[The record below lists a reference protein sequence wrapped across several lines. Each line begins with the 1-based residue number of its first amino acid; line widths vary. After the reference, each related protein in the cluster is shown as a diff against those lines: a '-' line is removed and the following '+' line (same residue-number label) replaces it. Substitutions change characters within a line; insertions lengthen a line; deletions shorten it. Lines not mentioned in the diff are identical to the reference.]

1 MRGGIIVLERT
12 PEKERLPEIAVKKRS
27 IVLNG
32 QKTSISLEDEFW
44 TALQRLAVD
53 QNVRVGELIGSI
65 ASSHVGR
72 TNLSSAI
79 RVYVLR
85 AYISTNLGGGFFQ
98 KRHPSPRS
106 PSVAA
111 R

>member
-1 MRGGIIVLERT
+1 MRGGTKVLERT
-12 PEKERLPEIAVKKRS
+12 PYSEIAVKKRS

-44 TALQRLAVD
+44 TALRGLATG
-53 QNVRVGELIGSI
+53 QNMPRNELISSIAAGRVGK
-65 ASSHVGR
+65 

-85 AYISTNLGGGFFQ
+85 AYMSTKGNQTLDARPFGQ
-98 KRHPSPRS
+98 LLMPERS
-106 PSVAA
+106 Q
-111 R
+111 